1 VIEIRG
7 TTTLVGLLGWPT
19 SHSLSPPMQNAG
31 FAVLGLDWAYVPLPT
46 PPERLGEAVRGL
58 VAVGFAGANVTIPHK
73 EAVIALCDDVDDVA
87 ARAGSVNT
95 LVIRDDRVLGSST
108 DGLAVTSQIETEGRR
123 ALVLGTGGAA
133 KAVASALEEAHA
145 EVVVRGRRD
154 PGWPPSADGF
164 DVLVNATPLKE
175 EVVVAP
181 HPGTQVVDLAYH
193 PDGSET
199 ALIATARAIDG
210 PCDDGL
216 DDLLAQGAA
225 SFERWT
231 GAAAPLLVMRTA
243 LRGGRDCAAP
253 STSGLRQR
261 FEERQ
266 DDRVE
271 GLGPFQAREVPG
283 AGDRRPRQAS
293 KSRRQP
299 VRDRVEV
306 AVVVLADEDE
316 RRDVDL
322 VESRT
327 ELVGEEHL
335 LAVASDLER
344 EGVPLLLADRSTHT
358 VGRVR
363 EPEVDVDLRRRI
375 EVTGL
380 ERLVLRGAEGPN
392 LRRPVVI
399 REPRSGQHEPGDS
412 PRT

>member
-1 VIEIRG
+1 
-7 TTTLVGLLGWPT
+7 
-19 SHSLSPPMQNAG
+19 MQNAG

-199 ALIATARAIDG
+199 ALIATARAIDC
-210 PCDDGL
+210 PCVDGL
-216 DDLLAQGAA
+216 DVLLAQGAA

-243 LRGGRDCAAP
+243 LRGGRD
-253 STSGLRQR
+253 
-261 FEERQ
+261 
-266 DDRVE
+266 
-271 GLGPFQAREVPG
+271 
-283 AGDRRPRQAS
+283 
-293 KSRRQP
+293 
-299 VRDRVEV
+299 
-306 AVVVLADEDE
+306 
-316 RRDVDL
+316 
-322 VESRT
+322 
-327 ELVGEEHL
+327 
-335 LAVASDLER
+335 
-344 EGVPLLLADRSTHT
+344 
-358 VGRVR
+358 
-363 EPEVDVDLRRRI
+363 
-375 EVTGL
+375 
-380 ERLVLRGAEGPN
+380 
-392 LRRPVVI
+392 
-399 REPRSGQHEPGDS
+399 
-412 PRT
+412 